1 MVSIFQVPDFG
12 LFFKTG
18 FFRSPISGLKA
29 SFRGPELIVLSDGGG
44 AHFLAVYSRCVPRS
58 LNVYPLKVAST
69 PSLDILQVPCFYV
82 ISPSFREDSDY
93 AKYIWTETGVVLTPR
108 TV

>member
-1 MVSIFQVPDFG
+1 MD
-12 LFFKTG
+12 
-18 FFRSPISGLKA
+18 
-29 SFRGPELIVLSDGGG
+29 SDGGG

-82 ISPSFREDSDY
+82 ISPSFREDSAYEIYLDRDGGGAHPPY
-93 AKYIWTETGVVLTPR
+93 SLESTHSARERFKRHKVKAVRESRIDVIRSSILKR
-108 TV
+108 